1 MSPVPFLAAL
11 QNKTIP
17 EEEEKQEQESMR
29 LSVIVGQG
37 QKDNNT
43 SQTGQSYKELCS
55 GYEEFLLYLCQM
67 LDLNSVADLQA
78 LVFEWLQKNTQQP
91 QVDKPD

>member
-11 QNKTIP
+11 QNKNFP
-17 EEEEKQEQESMR
+17 EEEDKQESR
-29 LSVIVGQG
+29 LSLVGQG

-78 LVFEWLQKNTQQP
+78 LVFEWLQKNMQP
-91 QVDKPD
+91 

>member
-1 MSPVPFLAAL
+1 MSPDVSPTGI

-17 EEEEKQEQESMR
+17 EEEEKQEYSRDGLR
-29 LSVIVGQG
+29 LSLIGQG

-67 LDLNSVADLQA
+67 LDLNSVADL
-78 LVFEWLQKNTQQP
+78 
-91 QVDKPD
+91 